1 MIRTVLG
8 DIAPHDLGVC
18 DAHDHLFFTSAA
30 LPGEELADRDAA
42 LRELRGFADA
52 GGQALVQWTPL
63 GLGGDR
69 EGLAALSRATG
80 VQLVAATGLHQAI
93 HYEREL
99 AGDELAQRFVGELTD
114 AVPAGVIKIAGQY
127 HRLGPYEQH
136 VFEAAAG
143 AAAATGA
150 PICVHTELGTHADAI
165 LERLDALGVAPD
177 RVVLGHLNR
186 NPDAGLHLELA
197 RSGAFLAY
205 DGPSRANHAT
215 DWRLFE
221 LLHRM
226 AAEGALGQVLLGAD
240 TTTRSATTAAG
251 GGPGM
256 KGLMERTRGRLQREL
271 GAAAAA
277 EVFVHNPARAFAL
290 RA

>member
-8 DIAPHDLGVC
+8 DISPDDLGVC
-18 DAHDHLFFTSAA
+18 DAHDHLFFASAA

-42 LRELRGFADA
+42 LAELRGFADA

-69 EGLAALSRATG
+69 DGLAALSRATG
-80 VQLVAATGLHQAI
+80 VHLVAATGRHQPI
-93 HYEREL
+93 HYGREPADDDL
-99 AGDELAQRFVGELTD
+99 AERFVAELTG
-114 AVPAGVIKIAGQY
+114 AAPAGVIKIAGQY
-127 HRLGPYEQH
+127 HRLGAYEER
-136 VFEAAAG
+136 VFEAAAA

-150 PICVHTELGTHADAI
+150 PICVHTEMGTHGDVI
-165 LERLDALGVAPD
+165 LERLSALGVAPT

-221 LLHRM
+221 LLHGM
-226 AAEGALGQVLLGAD
+226 AEAGALGQVLLGAD
-240 TTTRSATTAAG
+240 TTTRSATTTAG

-256 KGLMERTRGRLQREL
+256 RGLMERTRGRLQREL
-271 GAAAAA
+271 GTAAAT